1 VSKRWAAAAACKEV
15 FRRRMHCNVLETLF
29 NPQHTKQQQHKQ
41 QQDKPQDA
49 LASTDSDQQ
58 QQQQQ
63 QQQDPTAAVIAAV
76 AAVGL
81 SPARLF
87 VALYGTNLLLNGSF
101 LERLNTYKGANRRLV
116 WVSGAVG
123 WLESVGSGGGGTT
136 GGGGGATGGQ
146 GGKGQQTAG

>member
-101 LERLNTYKGANRRLV
+101 LERLNTYKGTNRRLV
-116 WVSGAVG
+116 WVSGAERPVC
-123 WLESVGSGGGGTT
+123 
-136 GGGGGATGGQ
+136 GGGGGGVCVCVWGGWGVGVGAKGR
-146 GGKGQQTAG
+146 GGG